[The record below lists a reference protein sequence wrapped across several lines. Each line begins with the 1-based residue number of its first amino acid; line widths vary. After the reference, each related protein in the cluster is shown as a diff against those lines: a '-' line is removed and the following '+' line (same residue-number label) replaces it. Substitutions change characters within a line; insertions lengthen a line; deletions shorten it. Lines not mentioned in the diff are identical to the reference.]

1 MVSDFPR
8 TLCLLRQE
16 KKISQRKAAGELGVS
31 QALLSHYENGVR
43 EPGLSFVVRAADYY
57 GVSADF
63 LLGRTMARDG
73 GAILAEDL
81 ADSSME
87 KDNILHGSAAAM
99 LSKKL
104 LVNSTSLLYEQIGK
118 ESRPLVR
125 LVSDYMSLAFYKVY
139 RLLYTLDDNSS
150 KKAFAAQQNVFSELC
165 DAEMKKCEVQLRMMA
180 VGDGETQ
187 MDLSLEHVQQ
197 NWPRLAPS
205 LLSLLHGVDEKISP
219 KNEKN

>member
-1 MVSDFPR
+1 MVNDFPR

-81 ADSSME
+81 ARRDMNDAPIDESNLAELTSRME
-87 KDNILHGSAAAM
+87 VYISEFEKNGTDNI
-99 LSKKL
+99 
-104 LVNSTSLLYEQIGK
+104 T
-118 ESRPLVR
+118 
-125 LVSDYMSLAFYKVY
+125 
-139 RLLYTLDDNSS
+139 
-150 KKAFAAQQNVFSELC
+150 
-165 DAEMKKCEVQLRMMA
+165 
-180 VGDGETQ
+180 
-187 MDLSLEHVQQ
+187 
-197 NWPRLAPS
+197 
-205 LLSLLHGVDEKISP
+205 VDMEC
-219 KNEKN
+219 

>member
-81 ADSSME
+81 ADSSVE

-104 LVNSTSLLYEQIGK
+104 LRHRAAALIIACGQRLHESGLLQGL
-118 ESRPLVR
+118 S
-125 LVSDYMSLAFYKVY
+125 SAVY
-139 RLLYTLDDNSS
+139 
-150 KKAFAAQQNVFSELC
+150 
-165 DAEMKKCEVQLRMMA
+165 
-180 VGDGETQ
+180 
-187 MDLSLEHVQQ
+187 
-197 NWPRLAPS
+197 
-205 LLSLLHGVDEKISP
+205 HG
-219 KNEKN
+219 